1 MTAFRNILIFFN
13 EREATSEKVLTTA
26 SEFY

>member
-1 MTAFRNILIFFN
+1 MAVSRNILIFFN
-13 EREATSEKVLTTA
+13 KRKAASEKVLTTA